1 MELPKIFQG
10 ESLTRLMQ
18 GMAMG
23 AVATIAIGFSWGGW
37 MLGSRAA
44 QQSADSV
51 HSAVVGVLAP
61 ICVDKFQAASDAPAN
76 LINLKKESGW
86 NQGNFIEKGGWAILP
101 GNDKAGN
108 GVAAACAALLNEL
121 K

>member
-1 MELPKIFQG
+1 MELPAFFQG

-23 AVATIAIGFSWGGW
+23 AVATMVIGFGWGGW
-37 MLGSRAA
+37 MLGSRAE
-44 QQSADSV
+44 QYTADSV
-51 HSAVVGVLAP
+51 HKAVVAVLAP
-61 ICVDKFQAASDAPAN
+61 ICVEKFQAASDAPAN
-76 LINLKKESGW
+76 LINLKKEQGW
-86 NQGNFIEKGGWAILP
+86 NQGNFIDKGGWAILP

-108 GVAAACAALLNEL
+108 GVAAACAALLNET